1 MCNSQHLWKAQWS
14 RYSKCESVKNSYRH
28 LLHDKSTDT
37 EWEAKRES
45 VKHNLRLLLDPVSVF
60 KGQTLKNRCHCFQT
74 VICIKEVY
82 RTMWVL
88 DSKTLRCR
96 RFPTHLSVGD
106 KRAHF
111 GCDVWS
117 GSNRV
122 LQSLYN
128 AYQKHQRWALIG
140 SWWDSTVLLKL
151 FPTVNGCHFEPSS
164 LAFTLYHTSNL
175 R

>member
-14 RYSKCESVKNSYRH
+14 RYSKCESVKNNYH
-28 LLHDKSTDT
+28 LLLHGQSTDS

-74 VICIKEVY
+74 VICTKEDCGLSHNVSVRFKDIKMLSISNPLVS
-82 RTMWVL
+82 RWQTCALWV
-88 DSKTLRCR
+88 R
-96 RFPTHLSVGD
+96 RL
-106 KRAHF
+106 
-111 GCDVWS
+111 VWS

-128 AYQKHQRWALIG
+128 AYQQQLGWALREG
-140 SWWDSTVLLKL
+140 FK
-151 FPTVNGCHFEPSS
+151 
-164 LAFTLYHTSNL
+164 
-175 R
+175 

>member
-1 MCNSQHLWKAQWS
+1 MLQILIVIKILIFWRDRDVLFYKYHGHGRFWYWSRQMCNSQHLWKAQWS
-14 RYSKCESVKNSYRH
+14 RYSKCESVKNNYH
-28 LLHDKSTDT
+28 LLLHGQSTDS

-45 VKHNLRLLLDPVSVF
+45 VKHNLRLLLDRVSVF

-88 DSKTLRCR
+88 DSKTLRCC

-117 GSNRV
+117 G
-122 LQSLYN
+122 L
-128 AYQKHQRWALIG
+128 ALTA
-140 SWWDSTVLLKL
+140 S
-151 FPTVNGCHFEPSS
+151 
-164 LAFTLYHTSNL
+164 SNL
-175 R
+175 YIMHINNIKDGLW